1 MNLRKHERIPVDYAG
16 SFVGGYLRGK
26 GVILD
31 LSIAGCRVSSP
42 SVVTTGDILGVLIEL
57 PGREHPLY
65 ITRTVVRW
73 TTATEFGMEFILM
86 DLHDRQRLDH
96 MVLKAELFIY
106 RALEKTESIYGFPYP
121 PDTP

>member
-1 MNLRKHERIPVDYAG
+1 MNLRKHERIAVDYAG
-16 SFVGGYLRGK
+16 SFVGECLRGK

-42 SVVTTGDILGVLIEL
+42 SAVTTGDLFGVLIEL
-57 PGREHPLY
+57 PGLEQSLY

-96 MVLKAELFIY
+96 LVLKTAPVLY
-106 RALEKTESIYGFPYP
+106 SAREKTNQPVSLRERIR
-121 PDTP
+121 

>member
-16 SFVGGYLRGK
+16 SFVGEYLRGK

-31 LSIAGCRVSSP
+31 LSIGGCRVSSP
-42 SVVTTGDILGVLIEL
+42 SIVTTGDKLGVLIEL
-57 PGREHPLY
+57 PFREPSLY

-86 DLHDRQRLDH
+86 DLEDRHRLDQ
-96 MVLKAELFIY
+96 MVLKTGPLVC
-106 RALEKTESIYGFPYP
+106 RALDTTNPLVSIRERIG
-121 PDTP
+121 